1 MLKINEPKFLRWK
14 EEPISAFI
22 EFIQSTDFAKTAL
35 VTRKN
40 GRLSDQSINVYRAM
54 FSRFLIYIY
63 AINKTLFDVTPE
75 EIYAFLTATYETKA
89 GKKLILESDI
99 QNRYL
104 RLLERVFTYLE
115 CNPRPTD
122 NINLG
127 RLKDHY
133 QLRGRDKQT
142 VALNDVEITAFL
154 SCLPAPMAKER
165 SGRLSA
171 NWKKKRDRALQC
183 VVLGAGL
190 TVAEVV
196 KLEIDAI
203 DSELQLD
210 GSLGIQVNE
219 YELENE
225 FENMHMTYMHS
236 ELVPE
241 LEAWLTERKKLF
253 PQGTLIF
260 PGTTGQ
266 QLDKATVY
274 RQIRK
279 TFESAG
285 IELPRRGGR
294 TLRNTFAIREIQSGT
309 DSQELLHKMGLFEER
324 SLEIY
329 NTVAELK
336 TLHQMHLNE

>member
-1 MLKINEPKFLRWK
+1 MLDLNKPELLRWK
-14 EEPISAFI
+14 TDPLSAFV
-22 EFIQSTDFAKTAL
+22 EFIQSADFAKTSL
-35 VTRKN
+35 VKRRKE
-40 GRLSDQSINVYRAM
+40 RLSEQSMNVYRAM
-54 FSRFLIYIY
+54 FSRFVTYINT
-63 AINKTLFDVTPE
+63 INKTILDVTAE
-75 EIYAFLTATYETKA
+75 DIYIFLTATDETKS
-89 GKKLILESDI
+89 GKKLVLESDI

-104 RLLERVFTYLE
+104 RLLERIFTHLE
-115 CNPRPTD
+115 CRPRPTD

-127 RLKDHY
+127 RLKEHY

-142 VALNDVEITAFL
+142 VALTDVEIRAFL

-183 VVLGAGL
+183 IVLGAGL
-190 TVAEVV
+190 TVTEVIYLKV
-196 KLEIDAI
+196 DAI
-203 DSELQLD
+203 DSALQLD
-210 GSLGIQVNE
+210 GSLGIKIHDSEPENALVNT
-219 YELENE
+219 
-225 FENMHMTYMHS
+225 HITYMHS

-241 LEAWLTERKKLF
+241 LQAWLRERHKLF
-253 PQGTLIF
+253 PGGTLIF

-266 QLDKATVY
+266 PLDKATVY

-294 TLRNTFAIREIQSGT
+294 GLRNTFAIREIQSGT
-309 DSQELLHKMGLFEER
+309 ESQELLHKMGLYEER

-329 NTVAELK
+329 NIAAALGSS
-336 TLHQMHLNE
+336 TL